1 MKLRTFLL
9 AVVGLTLI
17 PLLGA
22 AGLAIWWAHE
32 DERRNV
38 EQALLY
44 HARSLTVAVDREVE
58 TSLAGLTGLAT
69 SRDLDSGELRKFY
82 EEARLARDAYRR
94 WLTVALVDPSGRQV
108 LNLLRPLGSPLPSVA
123 ALETFRRTLQT
134 GEPQVS
140 DLEMDPAA
148 GRWVISVTL
157 PLLRDGTLRHIL
169 VAVMTPE
176 SFASV
181 LAAADVAGGTIVDR
195 KGVVVATTEGQ
206 EQRVG
211 TPASAGFV
219 SRARE
224 QDEAVFAGRSGCC
237 RRPRSARSCSRSVS
251 RTWPGG
257 GSPAACASSPPRST
271 PSAAARRCRSCPTSP
286 SPSSRA

>member
-32 DERRNV
+32 DERRHM

-94 WLTVALVDPSGRQV
+94 GVTVALVDPAGRQG
-108 LNLLRPLGSPLPSVA
+108 LNPLRPLGGPPPGVA
-123 ALETFRRTLQT
+123 ALQ
-134 GEPQVS
+134 
-140 DLEMDPAA
+140 
-148 GRWVISVTL
+148 
-157 PLLRDGTLRHIL
+157 
-169 VAVMTPE
+169 AVQLT
-176 SFASV
+176 
-181 LAAADVAGGTIVDR
+181 
-195 KGVVVATTEGQ
+195 
-206 EQRVG
+206 
-211 TPASAGFV
+211 
-219 SRARE
+219 
-224 QDEAVFAGRSGCC
+224 
-237 RRPRSARSCSRSVS
+237 
-251 RTWPGG
+251 
-257 GSPAACASSPPRST
+257 
-271 PSAAARRCRSCPTSP
+271 
-286 SPSSRA
+286 